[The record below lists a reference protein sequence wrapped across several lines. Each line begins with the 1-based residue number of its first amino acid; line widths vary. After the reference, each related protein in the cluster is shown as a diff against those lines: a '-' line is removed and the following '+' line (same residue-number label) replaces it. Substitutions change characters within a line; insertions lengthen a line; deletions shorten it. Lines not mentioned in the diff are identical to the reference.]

1 MVVIT
6 ISGKARAGKDSLA
19 NMMRNYF
26 ESKGKK
32 VSIVHYADELK
43 WIARTLYHWDGE
55 KDEYGRSLL
64 QKIGDIG
71 RAYDENYWVFNLVNR
86 VTAFLNITDYVIIP
100 DCRYPN
106 EINVWKERE
115 SIVSILVQRPDFL
128 NDLTEEQRH
137 HSSETALD
145 NYSFDYTAECTNLAE
160 LEQVAEKIC
169 KSLENEV

>member
-19 NMMRNYF
+19 NMMRNYL

-32 VSIVHYADELK
+32 VSIIHYADELK

-64 QKIGDIG
+64 QKLGDIG
-71 RAYDENYWVFNLVNR
+71 RAYDENYWVFNLVER
-86 VTAFLNITDYVIIP
+86 IEAFLSTNDFVIIP

-106 EINVWKERE
+106 EINIWKGRA
-115 SIVSILVQRPDFL
+115 SIYSILVVRPDFL
-128 NDLTEEQRH
+128 NDLTKEQRQ

-145 NYSFDYTAECTNLAE
+145 DYPFYYTLTCTTLGQ
-160 LEQVAEKIC
+160 LEEEANKIC
-169 KSLENEV
+169 EIIKNEV